1 MNLPSIGFGTSPYKS
16 GAAPADVEQPV
27 RIALQAG
34 YRLFDL
40 AEAYGNESAIGRVLH
55 GPGAPPRSDL
65 HLIGKVWRTNF
76 APERLRRAC
85 EDSLRRLGFERFDLY
100 LLHAPDAWP
109 HVAPLGDAAKIGWDE
124 LLRRGTPRE
133 ENGLVIIDDVPL
145 VETWEAM
152 RELVSAGLADRVGV
166 SNFTAKQIESLGHDA
181 PAANEIACWPFDASV
196 VEWHSQRE
204 IILIGYSPLSPDI
217 LEEEVVRPARTLITF
232 TRTSARWNSS
242 SPLMTSQRW
251 RRSDDHPPSRNTDR
265 PRRACCRLQ
274 FDGTGYSQR
283 PHRSPARRRQCAA
296 AAGTALVETRA
307 RGAAV
312 HSRTASRRV
321 RAHAAWRGQHTRTD
335 PASLHE
341 SRG

>member
-109 HVAPLGDAAKIGWDE
+109 HVAPLDDAAKIGWDE

-133 ENGLVIIDDVPL
+133 ENGSVVSDDVPL

-152 RELVSAGLADRVGV
+152 RELVSAGLSDRVGV

-196 VEWHSQRE
+196 VAWHSQRE
-204 IILIGYSPLSPDI
+204 IVLIGYSPLSPDI
-217 LEEEVVRPARTLITF
+217 LEEEVVRDIA
-232 TRTSARWNSS
+232 S
-242 SPLMTSQRW
+242 
-251 RRSDDHPPSRNTDR
+251 
-265 PRRACCRLQ
+265 
-274 FDGTGYSQR
+274 
-283 PHRSPARRRQCAA
+283 ARRRTPAQIILRWLMQSGIRPLTSSSNPDHIHETLGALEFELAA
-296 AAGTALVETRA
+296 QDVATLAAIR
-307 RGAAV
+307 
-312 HSRTASRRV
+312 
-321 RAHAAWRGQHTRTD
+321 
-335 PASLHE
+335 
-341 SRG
+341 

>member
-40 AEAYGNESAIGRVLH
+40 AEAYGNESVIGRVLH
-55 GPGAPPRSDL
+55 GPGAPPRSEL

-76 APERLRRAC
+76 SPRRLERAC

-100 LLHAPDAWP
+100 LLHAPDAWH
-109 HVAPLGDAAKIGWDE
+109 HVAPLDDAAKIGWDE

-133 ENGLVIIDDVPL
+133 ENGSVVSDDVPL

-152 RELVSAGLADRVGV
+152 RELVSAGLTDRVGV

-204 IILIGYSPLSPDI
+204 IILIGYSPLRRDI
-217 LEEEVVRPARTLITF
+217 FDEKAVCDIASAHRRTPAQIVLRWLMQSGIRPLT
-232 TRTSARWNSS
+232 SS
-242 SPLMTSQRW
+242 SNPDHIRENLGALEFELAP
-251 RRSDDHPPSRNTDR
+251 DDVATLKAIR
-265 PRRACCRLQ
+265 
-274 FDGTGYSQR
+274 
-283 PHRSPARRRQCAA
+283 
-296 AAGTALVETRA
+296 
-307 RGAAV
+307 
-312 HSRTASRRV
+312 
-321 RAHAAWRGQHTRTD
+321 
-335 PASLHE
+335 
-341 SRG
+341 